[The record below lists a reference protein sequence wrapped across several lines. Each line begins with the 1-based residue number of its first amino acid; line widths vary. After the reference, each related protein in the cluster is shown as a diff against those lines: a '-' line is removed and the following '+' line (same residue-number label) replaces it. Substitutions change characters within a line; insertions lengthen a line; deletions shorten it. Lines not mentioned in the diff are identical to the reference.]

1 MEFYMAPMEGL
12 TGYIVR
18 NAYHHHFHNIDK
30 YFTPF
35 IPAAKRMNTKILRD
49 IDPENNKGIS
59 LIPQLMTNN
68 AEEVIF
74 MHKQLAEY
82 GYDEININLGCPSG
96 TVASK
101 KRGSGLLAYPEELD
115 HFLDDLF
122 SQADFPVSIKTR
134 IGYAQ
139 EEEWEVL
146 AGIYAKYPIHELIIH
161 PRTRQDLYKLPVRPA
176 TFAHALETI
185 PLSLCYNG
193 DIIDENS
200 YEAVCNQFPSIN
212 KIMIGRGLFRNPGLI
227 SSIKGEP
234 LPNKD
239 TLRSYHDEILD
250 GYLSIFS
257 GEKDAL
263 FRMKEHWFYLGNAF
277 ENADK
282 YYKVIRKT
290 SKMAEYRQAVNG
302 IFANC
307 PLK

>member
-18 NAYHHHFHNIDK
+18 NAYHHHFHNVDK

-82 GYDEININLGCPSG
+82 GYVEININLGCPSG

-134 IGYAQ
+134 IG
-139 EEEWEVL
+139 
-146 AGIYAKYPIHELIIH
+146 
-161 PRTRQDLYKLPVRPA
+161 
-176 TFAHALETI
+176 
-185 PLSLCYNG
+185 
-193 DIIDENS
+193 
-200 YEAVCNQFPSIN
+200 
-212 KIMIGRGLFRNPGLI
+212 
-227 SSIKGEP
+227 
-234 LPNKD
+234 
-239 TLRSYHDEILD
+239 
-250 GYLSIFS
+250 
-257 GEKDAL
+257 
-263 FRMKEHWFYLGNAF
+263 
-277 ENADK
+277 
-282 YYKVIRKT
+282 
-290 SKMAEYRQAVNG
+290 
-302 IFANC
+302 
-307 PLK
+307 